1 MKRLKK
7 RQNSWVSFAA
17 VGCGGGEGQEDE
29 EELGIG
35 DEEKTLKRREMISV
49 GEGRERWMGKL
60 PTFEENF
67 KCAFGDNLFVFR
79 LNYQKSEH
87 LISIVI

>member
-1 MKRLKK
+1 
-7 RQNSWVSFAA
+7 
-17 VGCGGGEGQEDE
+17 
-29 EELGIG
+29 
-35 DEEKTLKRREMISV
+35 
-49 GEGRERWMGKL
+49 MGKL